1 MSNIYRTNYDVVFNG
16 TTSDD
21 VIYAYAWSDFVYAD
35 RGKGYLHTTVTTI
48 LGIALMIWGAYGN
61 AAGAVELFT
70 APLSIQTT
78 NPDAPLRGLRC
89 HFVNVSHSPRGG
101 TIEIIRL
108 DGMALSTTSY
118 SEVAPGGGTG
128 DSVSVLPP
136 FGAPITTAY
145 CKITVNPL
153 PNEKPDITVKA
164 VRASFDLTD
173 QNGNSVAT
181 LEAR

>member
-70 APLSIQTT
+70 APLSIQTQIRT
-78 NPDAPLRGLRC
+78 PL
-89 HFVNVSHSPRGG
+89 
-101 TIEIIRL
+101 
-108 DGMALSTTSY
+108 
-118 SEVAPGGGTG
+118 
-128 DSVSVLPP
+128 
-136 FGAPITTAY
+136 
-145 CKITVNPL
+145 
-153 PNEKPDITVKA
+153 
-164 VRASFDLTD
+164 
-173 QNGNSVAT
+173 
-181 LEAR
+181 

>member
-35 RGKGYLHTTVTTI
+35 RRKGYLHTTVTTI

-101 TIEIIRL
+101 TIEIIHL

-118 SEVAPGGGTG
+118 NESHPAEERVIAYLFCPLSGPR
-128 DSVSVLPP
+128 LPP
-136 FGAPITTAY
+136 HTA
-145 CKITVNPL
+145 KL
-153 PNEKPDITVKA
+153 PSI
-164 VRASFDLTD
+164 RFLTK
-173 QNGNSVAT
+173 N
-181 LEAR
+181 RI